1 MRNKHS
7 SQPEDQKYRTPSAAT
22 QKIREST
29 STDHSELPHRK
40 YTSNRGGEV
49 SRYRNLQHTT
59 IAGRTNQK
67 LEKPVTAQPA
77 HTTGSKKI
85 RFVTWSRKSRE

>member
-1 MRNKHS
+1 MARKN
-7 SQPEDQKYRTPSAAT
+7 QKYRSPSAAT
-22 QKIREST
+22 QKIRET
-29 STDHSELPHRK
+29 TNTDHPELSRRK

-49 SRYRNLQHTT
+49 PLYRNLQRTT

-67 LEKPVTAQPA
+67 LEKPVSAQPA
-77 HTTGSKKI
+77 LSTGSKKI

>member
-7 SQPEDQKYRTPSAAT
+7 HPEDQKYRTPSAAT
-22 QKIREST
+22 QKIRET
-29 STDHSELPHRK
+29 TGIEHPEQLRRK

-49 SRYRNLQHTT
+49 SRYRNMQHTT

-67 LEKPVTAQPA
+67 LEKPVSAQPS
-77 HTTGSKKI
+77 HTTGSEKI
-85 RFVTWSRKSRE
+85 RSVTWSSNSME